1 MSLPDSEGGQA
12 ATMNRDEPESAKDY
26 VLATGTRAIERLR
39 LLDEIFGPASRR
51 LLMNLGVSTV
61 SRVAELGCG
70 TGLMSMWMAKQAGP
84 EASVYALDSS
94 EGQLATACENAK
106 AVGLKN
112 ISFQLASAYNTRL
125 PHGSFDL
132 VYSRFL
138 MCHLTDPGG
147 ALKEMWNLLRTGG
160 TLVCEDFEMGAVSS
174 SPPTKAYKQLVRI
187 SRAADLKLGVDS
199 DVGARLHTL
208 MVEAG
213 CERPEVSVYQ
223 PALLRGRGKHF
234 WEMTLREAEPA
245 IIARGIV
252 TSDELSTLCQ
262 DLAKIAEDDS
272 ILVLIARVY
281 QIWCRKR

>member
-1 MSLPDSEGGQA
+1 
-12 ATMNRDEPESAKDY
+12 
-26 VLATGTRAIERLR
+26 
-39 LLDEIFGPASRR
+39 
-51 LLMNLGVSTV
+51 MNLGASTA

-70 TGLMSMWMAKQAGP
+70 TGLMAMWMAKQARH
-84 EASVYALDSS
+84 EASVFALDSS
-94 EGQLATACENAK
+94 EEQLAVACGNAR
-106 AVGLKN
+106 AFGLSN
-112 ISFQLASAYNTRL
+112 ISFQRASAYNTRL

-160 TLVCEDFEMGAVSS
+160 RLVCEDFEMSAVSS
-174 SPPTKAYKQLVRI
+174 SPPTNAYKELVRI
-187 SRAADLKLGVDS
+187 SRAADLKLGIDS
-199 DVGARLHTL
+199 DVGAKLHTL
-208 MVEAG
+208 MFEAG

-234 WEMTLREAEPA
+234 WNMTLREAESA
-245 IIARGIV
+245 IIAHGIV
-252 TSDELSTLCQ
+252 TSEELNALCH

-281 QIWCRKR
+281 QVWCRKA